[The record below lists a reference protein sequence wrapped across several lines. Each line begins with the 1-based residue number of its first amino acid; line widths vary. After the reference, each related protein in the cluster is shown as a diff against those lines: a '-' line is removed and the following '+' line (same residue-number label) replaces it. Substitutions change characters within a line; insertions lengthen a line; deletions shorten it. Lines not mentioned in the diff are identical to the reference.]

1 MKIAL
6 VGSTGNIGSRVLA
19 EALGRKH
26 LVIGITRDPEKLA
39 ARDGLTVRKANTHDV
54 KGLAEALRGSD
65 AVIVAVKYT
74 ENDITEVVEAV
85 RASGVKRALF
95 VVGAGSLLRE
105 DGRLN
110 YDHMVEKGTPP
121 PSSKPAMLALDV
133 LKKIDDLDWSAISP
147 SAEIM
152 PGERTGVFRL
162 GLDHLIQDAEGRSR
176 ISREDFAIAILN
188 EIEKPQHIRQRFTAG
203 Y

>member
-26 LVIGITRDPEKLA
+26 MVIGITRDPEKLI
-39 ARDGLTVRKANTHDV
+39 ARDGLTLRKANTHDV
-54 KGLAEALRGSD
+54 KGLAKALRGSD
-65 AVIVAVKYT
+65 AVIVAVKWN
-74 ENDITEVVEAV
+74 ENDIAEVIEAV

-95 VVGAGSLLRE
+95 VVGAGSLLRD
-105 DGRLN
+105 DGRTH
-110 YDHMVEKGTPP
+110 YDHMIEKGPPP
-121 PSSKPAMLALDV
+121 PSSMAAMLALDEM
-133 LKKIDDLDWSAISP
+133 KKLDDLDWTAISP
-147 SAEIM
+147 SADIQ

-162 GLDHLIQDAEGRSR
+162 GLDHLIEDAQGRSR
-176 ISREDFAIAILN
+176 ISREDFAIAILD
-188 EIEKPQHIRQRFTAG
+188 EIEKPQHIRHRFTAG

>member
-39 ARDGLTVRKANTHDV
+39 ARDGLTVTQANTHDV
-54 KGLAEALRGSD
+54 KGLAAALRGND
-65 AVIVAVKYT
+65 AVIVAVKWN
-74 ENDITEVVEAV
+74 ENDIAEVIEAV
-85 RASGVKRALF
+85 QASGVKRALF
-95 VVGAGSLLRE
+95 VVGAGSLLRD
-105 DGRLN
+105 DGRTH
-110 YDHMVEKGTPP
+110 YDHMSEKGTPP
-121 PSSKPAMLALDV
+121 PSSKPAMLALDA
-133 LKKIDDLDWSAISP
+133 LKKINDLDWSAISP
-147 SAEIM
+147 SADIQ

-176 ISREDFAIAILN
+176 ISREDFAIAILD
-188 EIEKPQHIRQRFTAG
+188 EIERPQHIRRRFTAG

>member
-6 VGSTGNIGSRVLA
+6 VGSTGNIGSKVLA

-26 LVIGITRDPEKLA
+26 LVIGITRDPEKLV

-65 AVIVAVKYT
+65 AVIVAVKWT
-74 ENDITEVVEAV
+74 ENDIAEVIEAV
-85 RASGVKRALF
+85 RESGVKRALF
-95 VVGAGSLLRE
+95 VVGAGSLLRD
-105 DGRLN
+105 DGRTH
-110 YDHMVEKGTPP
+110 YDHMAEKGTPP
-121 PSSKPAMLALDV
+121 PSSKPAMLALDA
-133 LKKIDDLDWSAISP
+133 LKKINDLDWSAISP
-147 SAEIM
+147 SSEIM

-176 ISREDFAIAILN
+176 ISREDFAIAILD

>member
-6 VGSTGNIGSRVLA
+6 VGSTGNIGSKVLA
-19 EALGRKH
+19 EALGRRH
-26 LVIGITRDPEKLA
+26 LVIGITRDPEKLV
-39 ARDGLTVRKANTHDV
+39 ARDGLTVKKANTHDV
-54 KGLAEALRGSD
+54 KSLAEVLRGND
-65 AVIVAVKYT
+65 AVIVAVKWT
-74 ENDITEVVEAV
+74 ENDVNEVIEAV
-85 RASGVKRALF
+85 RESGVKRALF

-105 DGRLN
+105 DGRLH
-110 YDHMVEKGTPP
+110 YDHMIEKGTPA
-121 PSSKPAMLALDV
+121 PSSKPAMLALEV
-133 LKKIDDLDWSAISP
+133 LKKVDDLDWSAISP

-176 ISREDFAIAILN
+176 ISREDFAIAILD

>member
-6 VGSTGNIGSRVLA
+6 VGSTGNIGSRILS

-26 LVIGITRDPEKLA
+26 LVIGITRDPEKLV
-39 ARDGLTVRKANTHDV
+39 ARDGLTVRKANTHDA

-65 AVIVAVKYT
+65 AVIVAVKWT
-74 ENDITEVVEAV
+74 ENDIAEVIEAI

-95 VVGAGSLLRE
+95 VVGAGSLLRD
-105 DGRLN
+105 DGRLH
-110 YDHMVEKGTPP
+110 YDHMVEKGPP
-121 PSSKPAMLALDV
+121 LPGPKAAMLALDV
-133 LKKIDDLDWSAISP
+133 MRKLDDLDWTAISP
-147 SAEIM
+147 SADIQ

-176 ISREDFAIAILN
+176 ISREDFAIAILD
-188 EIEKPQHIRQRFTAG
+188 EMEKPQHIRRRFTAG

>member
-6 VGSTGNIGSRVLA
+6 VVSTGNLGSRILA
-19 EALGRKH
+19 EALSRKH
-26 LVIGITRDPEKLA
+26 LVIGITRAPEKLV

-54 KGLAEALRGSD
+54 KGLAEVLRGND
-65 AVIVAVKYT
+65 AAIVAVKWN
-74 ENDITEVVEAV
+74 ENDIAEVIEAV
-85 RASGVKRALF
+85 RASGVTRALF

-105 DGRLN
+105 DGRLH
-110 YDHMVEKGTPP
+110 YDHMMEKGTPA
-121 PSSKPAMLALDV
+121 PSSKPAMLALDA
-133 LKKIDDLDWSAISP
+133 LKKINDLDWSAISP
-147 SAEIM
+147 SADIQ

>member
-6 VGSTGNIGSRVLA
+6 VGATGNIGSRILA

-54 KGLAEALRGSD
+54 KGLSEAVRGSD
-65 AVIVAVKYT
+65 AVIVAVKWN
-74 ENDITEVVEAV
+74 ENDIAEVIEAV
-85 RASGVKRALF
+85 RASGIKRALF
-95 VVGAGSLLRE
+95 VVGAGSLLHD
-105 DGRLN
+105 DGRLH
-110 YDHMVEKGTPP
+110 YDHTAEKGTPA
-121 PSSKPAMLALDV
+121 PSSKPAMLALDT
-133 LKKIDDLDWSAISP
+133 LKKIDDLDWTAISP

-162 GLDHLIQDAEGRSR
+162 GLDHLVQDAEGRSR
-176 ISREDFAIAILN
+176 ISREDFAIAILD